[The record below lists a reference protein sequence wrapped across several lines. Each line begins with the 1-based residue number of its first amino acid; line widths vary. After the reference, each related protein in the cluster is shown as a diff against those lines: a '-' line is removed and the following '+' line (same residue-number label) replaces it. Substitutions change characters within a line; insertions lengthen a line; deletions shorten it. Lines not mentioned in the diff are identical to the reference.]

1 MRNKQV
7 YLGKLDPETG
17 ELIPSKRFNKE
28 PSPMATA
35 STTVIGPT
43 LVLSKVAHDIGLEAT
58 LEQVFPASWKQIL
71 TLSYFLVCK
80 GDPLVHADPW
90 CRNHEVPEKGS
101 YTSQR
106 LSEWLSSITEDER
119 QTFFKVWKRHVSEND
134 YLCYDITSVSSYSE
148 LNEYIRYGYNR
159 DRESLPQVNL
169 AMVLGQMSGLPVTYR
184 FLPGSISDVTSL
196 KKLLGTFEKLEY
208 PKLTLVL
215 DRGFYSQQNITSLFN
230 ERYHFIIGL
239 PSNRK
244 WVRSIIDRC
253 QDAIVSPKGYRNTDT
268 ATLYMHTELHRWEE
282 NNRRCYVHVYYDPH
296 RAAEDF
302 DKKVKHLLVCKEELE
317 NGRANPANKEDY
329 ERYFVVKETP
339 VRGLSVEYNDEA
351 IREYR
356 NKYAGFFT
364 IMTTKKMDALDALQT
379 YRGKDCIEKVF
390 DDLKNTLDM
399 KRLRIHS
406 SDQMAS
412 RLFVQ
417 FISLILRCGIQ
428 KTMRET
434 KMSEKYSPVLLLEEL
449 ESLTKI
455 HYAGKYKDI
464 VSEVTKVQ
472 RDILEAFGINVNTL

>member
-1 MRNKQV
+1 MF
-7 YLGKLDPETG
+7 T
-17 ELIPSKRFNKE
+17 
-28 PSPMATA
+28 
-35 STTVIGPT
+35 
-43 LVLSKVAHDIGLEAT
+43 
-58 LEQVFPASWKQIL
+58 
-71 TLSYFLVCK
+71 
-80 GDPLVHADPW
+80 
-90 CRNHEVPEKGS
+90 
-101 YTSQR
+101 
-106 LSEWLSSITEDER
+106 
-119 QTFFKVWKRHVSEND
+119 
-134 YLCYDITSVSSYSE
+134 
-148 LNEYIRYGYNR
+148 
-159 DRESLPQVNL
+159 
-169 AMVLGQMSGLPVTYR
+169 
-184 FLPGSISDVTSL
+184 
-196 KKLLGTFEKLEY
+196 
-208 PKLTLVL
+208 